1 LLPLFFFQINREMM
15 ALIESLQHKAVEEGD
30 TKVALDGNN
39 DDEECANGD
48 SEEDDDAIDTERVED
63 R

>member
-1 LLPLFFFQINREMM
+1 MM
-15 ALIESLQHKAVEEGD
+15 ALIESLQHKAVEGD
-30 TKVALDGNN
+30 TKVALDGSN